1 MFILGHQWVNS
12 ERKVSKYER
21 HVFYRHVQCVLVSY
35 RLWSVKNVVEN
46 FNHYSEVG
54 AGTGTE

>member
-12 ERKVSKYER
+12 ERKNNLIVQIGLCKYVS
-21 HVFYRHVQCVLVSY
+21 FINLDWCCFQ
-35 RLWSVKNVVEN
+35 NVVEN